1 MPFLAP
7 PLAGLAAALA
17 AVLPPVAPYLL
28 PAAAARLARAGRE
41 MKSPAAAFPLAAA
54 VLPFATAF
62 GLLGGGTGAIV
73 AATCAL
79 AFVALPALGLV
90 AGATENRRRE
100 ELVWLSAALSGVG
113 ALGAILAVT
122 LVEGVD
128 PGTLLA
134 RKFDILRPE
143 LIEFYRDAGWTEET
157 LAATGS
163 AFDRMRDL
171 VTWHL
176 PGLVLAFCAIH
187 AALLVYAFGRRAGLE
202 EAPLVPG
209 SFATFRT
216 PLAAAAA
223 FIPAGALA
231 ALADG
236 LAARAAVTLL
246 IPLGVLFFL
255 RGMAII
261 RALLDRGRVG
271 LLIRAPVYV
280 LAVQMPIPVL
290 VAIGGLLDEFLDFRG
305 RIPRREDGKRAA
317 AGREEGSKRNMSDVK
332 VILTDEV
339 RGLGNRGEVVSVAA
353 GYARNFLLPK
363 ELAYLATPGNV
374 KRLEQEKKR
383 YDVSQAKEKDQAAT
397 VAKAFE
403 GLTVTVR
410 KKAGEHDTIYGSV
423 TASELAEALAA
434 KGITVDRRRI
444 DLEEPIKRLGTH
456 TVHVR
461 LHREVVAT
469 LNVEVVAA

>member
-7 PLAGLAAALA
+7 PLAGLSAALA
-17 AVLPPVAPYLL
+17 AVLPPLAPYLL
-28 PAAAARLARAGRE
+28 PAAAARLARACRE
-41 MKSPAAAFPLAAA
+41 MKSPAAAFPLAAS
-54 VLPFATAF
+54 VLPFATVF
-62 GLLGGGTGAIV
+62 GLLGGGTGAIL

-79 AFVALPALGLV
+79 SFVALPALGLV
-90 AGATENRRRE
+90 AGATPGRRRE

-113 ALGAILAVT
+113 ALGAILAVA

-128 PGTLLA
+128 PGAFLA
-134 RKFDILRPE
+134 LKLDALRPE
-143 LIEFYRDAGWTEET
+143 LLEFYRNNGWTEET
-157 LAATGS
+157 LAATGA

-171 VTWHL
+171 VAWQL
-176 PGLVLAFCAIH
+176 PGLVLAACAIH

-202 EAPLVPG
+202 EAPLEPG

-236 LAARAAVTLL
+236 LAARAAVVIL
-246 IPLGVLFFL
+246 IPLGTLFFL

-305 RIPRREDGKRAA
+305 RFSRREGGEESDGGS
-317 AGREEGSKRNMSDVK
+317 GR
-332 VILTDEV
+332 
-339 RGLGNRGEVVSVAA
+339 
-353 GYARNFLLPK
+353 
-363 ELAYLATPGNV
+363 
-374 KRLEQEKKR
+374 
-383 YDVSQAKEKDQAAT
+383 
-397 VAKAFE
+397 
-403 GLTVTVR
+403 
-410 KKAGEHDTIYGSV
+410 
-423 TASELAEALAA
+423 
-434 KGITVDRRRI
+434 
-444 DLEEPIKRLGTH
+444 
-456 TVHVR
+456 
-461 LHREVVAT
+461 RE
-469 LNVEVVAA
+469 

>member
-7 PLAGLAAALA
+7 PLAGLSAALA
-17 AVLPPVAPYLL
+17 AILPPVAPYLL
-28 PAAAARLARAGRE
+28 PAAAARVARAGRE
-41 MKSPAAAFPLAAA
+41 MKSPAAVIPLAVA

-62 GLLGGGTGAIV
+62 GLLGGSTGAIL

-90 AGATENRRRE
+90 AGASPGRRRE

-113 ALGAILAVT
+113 ILGALLAVT
-122 LVEGVD
+122 LVKGID
-128 PGTLLA
+128 PGALLA
-134 RKFDILRPE
+134 VKLDVLRPE
-143 LIEFYRDAGWTEET
+143 LLDFYRQAGWTPET
-157 LAATGS
+157 LSATGA

-171 VTWHL
+171 VAWQL
-176 PGLVLAFCAIH
+176 PGLVLAGCAIH

-202 EAPLVPG
+202 EAPLLPG

-236 LAARAAVTLL
+236 FASRAAITVL
-246 IPLGVLFFL
+246 IPLGTLFFL

-290 VAIGGLLDEFLDFRG
+290 VAIGGLLDEFLDFRERFSRKEESG
-305 RIPRREDGKRAA
+305 GGTGRRE
-317 AGREEGSKRNMSDVK
+317 
-332 VILTDEV
+332 
-339 RGLGNRGEVVSVAA
+339 
-353 GYARNFLLPK
+353 
-363 ELAYLATPGNV
+363 
-374 KRLEQEKKR
+374 
-383 YDVSQAKEKDQAAT
+383 
-397 VAKAFE
+397 
-403 GLTVTVR
+403 
-410 KKAGEHDTIYGSV
+410 
-423 TASELAEALAA
+423 
-434 KGITVDRRRI
+434 
-444 DLEEPIKRLGTH
+444 
-456 TVHVR
+456 
-461 LHREVVAT
+461 
-469 LNVEVVAA
+469 

>member
-7 PLAGLAAALA
+7 PLAGLSAALA
-17 AVLPPVAPYLL
+17 AVLPPVALYLL

-62 GLLGGGTGAIV
+62 GLLGGGTGAIL

-90 AGATENRRRE
+90 AGATQNRRRE

-113 ALGAILAVT
+113 ALGAILAIT
-122 LVEGVD
+122 LVEGID

-134 RKFDILRPE
+134 RKFDVLRPE
-143 LIEFYRDAGWTEET
+143 LIEFYRNQGWAEET

-305 RIPRREDGKRAA
+305 RIPRREDGQESDGGS
-317 AGREEGSKRNMSDVK
+317 GR
-332 VILTDEV
+332 
-339 RGLGNRGEVVSVAA
+339 
-353 GYARNFLLPK
+353 
-363 ELAYLATPGNV
+363 
-374 KRLEQEKKR
+374 
-383 YDVSQAKEKDQAAT
+383 
-397 VAKAFE
+397 
-403 GLTVTVR
+403 
-410 KKAGEHDTIYGSV
+410 
-423 TASELAEALAA
+423 
-434 KGITVDRRRI
+434 
-444 DLEEPIKRLGTH
+444 
-456 TVHVR
+456 
-461 LHREVVAT
+461 RE
-469 LNVEVVAA
+469 

>member
-7 PLAGLAAALA
+7 PLAGLSAALS

-28 PAAAARLARAGRE
+28 PAAAARLARAARE
-41 MKSPAAAFPLAAA
+41 MKSPAAAFPLAAS

-62 GLLGGGTGAIV
+62 GLLGGGTGAIL
-73 AATCAL
+73 AASCAL

-90 AGATENRRRE
+90 AGGTTGRRRE

-113 ALGAILAVT
+113 ALGAILAFT

-128 PGTLLA
+128 PGVLLA
-134 RKFDILRPE
+134 QSLDALRPD
-143 LIEFYRDAGWTEET
+143 LIAFYRNAGWTEET

-171 VTWHL
+171 VALQL
-176 PGLVLAFCAIH
+176 PGLVLACSAIH

-202 EAPLVPG
+202 ESPLAPG

-236 LAARAAVTLL
+236 LAARAAVTVL

-305 RIPRREDGKRAA
+305 RLSRREESDGGS
-317 AGREEGSKRNMSDVK
+317 GR
-332 VILTDEV
+332 
-339 RGLGNRGEVVSVAA
+339 
-353 GYARNFLLPK
+353 
-363 ELAYLATPGNV
+363 
-374 KRLEQEKKR
+374 
-383 YDVSQAKEKDQAAT
+383 
-397 VAKAFE
+397 
-403 GLTVTVR
+403 
-410 KKAGEHDTIYGSV
+410 
-423 TASELAEALAA
+423 
-434 KGITVDRRRI
+434 
-444 DLEEPIKRLGTH
+444 
-456 TVHVR
+456 
-461 LHREVVAT
+461 RE
-469 LNVEVVAA
+469 

>member
-62 GLLGGGTGAIV
+62 GLLGGGTGAIL

-143 LIEFYRDAGWTEET
+143 LIAFYRNAGWTEET

-171 VTWHL
+171 VAWYL
-176 PGLVLAFCAIH
+176 PGLVLACCAIH

-202 EAPLVPG
+202 EAPLAPG

-305 RIPRREDGKRAA
+305 RIPRREDGQESDGGS
-317 AGREEGSKRNMSDVK
+317 GR
-332 VILTDEV
+332 
-339 RGLGNRGEVVSVAA
+339 
-353 GYARNFLLPK
+353 
-363 ELAYLATPGNV
+363 
-374 KRLEQEKKR
+374 
-383 YDVSQAKEKDQAAT
+383 
-397 VAKAFE
+397 
-403 GLTVTVR
+403 
-410 KKAGEHDTIYGSV
+410 
-423 TASELAEALAA
+423 
-434 KGITVDRRRI
+434 
-444 DLEEPIKRLGTH
+444 
-456 TVHVR
+456 
-461 LHREVVAT
+461 RE
-469 LNVEVVAA
+469 

>member
-62 GLLGGGTGAIV
+62 GLLGGGTGAIL

-143 LIEFYRDAGWTEET
+143 LIAFYRNAGWTEET

-171 VTWHL
+171 VAWYL
-176 PGLVLAFCAIH
+176 PGLVLACCAIH

-305 RIPRREDGKRAA
+305 RIPRREDGQESDGGS
-317 AGREEGSKRNMSDVK
+317 GR
-332 VILTDEV
+332 
-339 RGLGNRGEVVSVAA
+339 
-353 GYARNFLLPK
+353 
-363 ELAYLATPGNV
+363 
-374 KRLEQEKKR
+374 
-383 YDVSQAKEKDQAAT
+383 
-397 VAKAFE
+397 
-403 GLTVTVR
+403 
-410 KKAGEHDTIYGSV
+410 
-423 TASELAEALAA
+423 
-434 KGITVDRRRI
+434 
-444 DLEEPIKRLGTH
+444 
-456 TVHVR
+456 
-461 LHREVVAT
+461 RE
-469 LNVEVVAA
+469 

>member
-7 PLAGLAAALA
+7 PLAGLSAALA
-17 AVLPPVAPYLL
+17 AILPPVAPYLL

-62 GLLGGGTGAIV
+62 GLLGGGTGAIL

-90 AGATENRRRE
+90 AGATAGRRRE
-100 ELVWLSAALSGVG
+100 ELVWLSGALSGVG
-113 ALGAILAVT
+113 ALGAILAVA

-128 PGTLLA
+128 PGAYLA
-134 RKFDILRPE
+134 LKIDALRPE
-143 LIEFYRDAGWTEET
+143 LIGFYRGNGWTEET
-157 LAATGS
+157 LAATG
-163 AFDRMRDL
+163 AALDRMRDL
-171 VTWHL
+171 VAWHL
-176 PGLVLAFCAIH
+176 PGLVLAACALH

-202 EAPLVPG
+202 EAPLEPG

-236 LAARAAVTLL
+236 LAARAAVVIL
-246 IPLGVLFFL
+246 IPLGTLFFL

-305 RIPRREDGKRAA
+305 RFSRTDRREESDGGS
-317 AGREEGSKRNMSDVK
+317 GR
-332 VILTDEV
+332 
-339 RGLGNRGEVVSVAA
+339 
-353 GYARNFLLPK
+353 
-363 ELAYLATPGNV
+363 
-374 KRLEQEKKR
+374 
-383 YDVSQAKEKDQAAT
+383 
-397 VAKAFE
+397 
-403 GLTVTVR
+403 
-410 KKAGEHDTIYGSV
+410 
-423 TASELAEALAA
+423 
-434 KGITVDRRRI
+434 
-444 DLEEPIKRLGTH
+444 
-456 TVHVR
+456 
-461 LHREVVAT
+461 RE
-469 LNVEVVAA
+469 

>member
-1 MPFLAP
+1 
-7 PLAGLAAALA
+7 
-17 AVLPPVAPYLL
+17 
-28 PAAAARLARAGRE
+28 
-41 MKSPAAAFPLAAA
+41 MKSPVAAFPLAAA

-62 GLLGGGTGAIV
+62 GLLGGGTGAIL

-90 AGATENRRRE
+90 AGATANRRRE

-134 RKFDILRPE
+134 RKFDVLRPE
-143 LIEFYRDAGWTEET
+143 LIEFYRNAGWTEET

-171 VTWHL
+171 VVWHL
-176 PGLVLAFCAIH
+176 PGLALACCAIH

-202 EAPLVPG
+202 EAPLAPG

-305 RIPRREDGKRAA
+305 RIPRRADGEESDGGS
-317 AGREEGSKRNMSDVK
+317 GR
-332 VILTDEV
+332 
-339 RGLGNRGEVVSVAA
+339 
-353 GYARNFLLPK
+353 
-363 ELAYLATPGNV
+363 
-374 KRLEQEKKR
+374 
-383 YDVSQAKEKDQAAT
+383 
-397 VAKAFE
+397 
-403 GLTVTVR
+403 
-410 KKAGEHDTIYGSV
+410 
-423 TASELAEALAA
+423 
-434 KGITVDRRRI
+434 
-444 DLEEPIKRLGTH
+444 
-456 TVHVR
+456 
-461 LHREVVAT
+461 RE
-469 LNVEVVAA
+469 